1 LNTMNAFYI
10 AKLCFLKNNYEVRYM
25 SHRHF
30 NVKFTINNVRLGVM
44 AVTSRAMT
52 SE

>member
-1 LNTMNAFYI
+1 MRFILLSFAFSKI
-10 AKLCFLKNNYEVRYM
+10 ITYEVRYM